1 MNASAIIDEIKLLP
15 RDEQDQVVEFV
26 QTLGKQRPWSGAKLT
41 EYATRMVETNDPAE
55 AKRLKEQIIAGFYGD
70 EYDAEGSTA

>member
-26 QTLGKQRPWSGAKLT
+26 QTLGKHRPWSGAKLT
-41 EYATRMVETNDPAE
+41 QHERRMVETSDLAE
-55 AKRLKEQIIAGFYGD
+55 AERLRQQIVAGFYGD
-70 EYDAEGSTA
+70 E